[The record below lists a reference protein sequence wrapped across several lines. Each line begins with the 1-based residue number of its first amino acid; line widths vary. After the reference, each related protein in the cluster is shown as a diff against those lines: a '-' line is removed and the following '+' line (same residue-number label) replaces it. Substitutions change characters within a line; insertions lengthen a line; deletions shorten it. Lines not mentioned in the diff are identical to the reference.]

1 MYDLCLHPE
10 FIEPLREEIKHARSV
25 TSYEDHFDRLPLM
38 DSFLRESARLSPL
51 DACEM
56 PAYTRAI
63 YIKLDN

>member
-51 DACEM
+51 DACEI
-56 PAYTRAI
+56 PAYITRILLQAR
-63 YIKLDN
+63 